1 MNPAAGIKIEYPT
14 GATKWILILTA
25 ISCALLELIDA
36 TIVNVSL
43 REISG
48 SIGATTT
55 EIAWVVTA
63 YAVSNVIIIPLTSM
77 LSDFFGRKVYFTAS
91 VIIFTFS
98 SLMCGMSTSLWMLVF
113 WRFVQGL
120 GGGGLLSTAQTIII
134 GAFPPEKISTANAI
148 FGMGIILGP
157 TFGPTL
163 GGLITDNLSWNWIF
177 FVNIPIGILATVL
190 AWTYVGDRIGA
201 VKPKRIDYWG
211 ILFLVIS
218 VGSIQFVL
226 EEGSAK
232 DWFESREIVLVSLM
246 AFIGLIAFIIRE
258 LSIDY
263 PAVNI
268 GLYRS
273 YNLALGSILNF
284 LLGLM
289 LFGSVFIFPL
299 FVQISLGWTATQTG
313 VFMIPGALFTAFTM
327 PTIGMLLSKGVN
339 PKRIIILG
347 AIMTFFFLYILSFAS
362 PDSSESNFYF
372 PFILRGIGMACMMSP
387 ILSLAISGLQGKD
400 MAQAVGLSNMI
411 RQLGG
416 SVGIA
421 LINVFL
427 VNKNAEVRGN
437 MLSYVTDYSQQT
449 QERMM
454 GIKQSFLMKGYSL
467 QEAETLANKS
477 LEGIIFKQQALLS
490 YVQGFYVVGIS
501 ILLIIPVVLLI
512 RYKKPSGGA
521 KVVDAH

>member
-1 MNPAAGIKIEYPT
+1 VNPAAGIKIEYPT

-327 PTIGMLLSKGVN
+327 PTIGVLLSKGVN

>member
-327 PTIGMLLSKGVN
+327 PTIGVLLSKGVN

>member
-1 MNPAAGIKIEYPT
+1 VNPAAGIKIEYPT

-362 PDSSESNFYF
+362 PDSSERNFYF

>member
-1 MNPAAGIKIEYPT
+1 VNPAAGIKIEYPT

-327 PTIGMLLSKGVN
+327 PTIGMLLGKGVN

>member
-226 EEGSAK
+226 EEGTSK
-232 DWFESREIVLVSLM
+232 DWFESTEILIVSLM

-313 VFMIPGALFTAFTM
+313 LFMIPGAIFTAFTM
-327 PTIGMLLSKGVN
+327 PMIGMMLGKGVN
-339 PKRIIILG
+339 PKRIIIVG
-347 AIMTFFFLYILSFAS
+347 AVMTFFFLYILSFAS
-362 PDSSESNFYF
+362 PDSSERNFYF

-427 VNKNAEVRGN
+427 INKNAEVRGN

-454 GIKQSFLMKGYSL
+454 GIKQSFMLKGYSL
-467 QEAETLANKS
+467 QEAEMLANRS
-477 LEGIIFKQQALLS
+477 MEGVIFKQQALLS
-490 YVQGFYVVGIS
+490 YVQGFFVVGIS